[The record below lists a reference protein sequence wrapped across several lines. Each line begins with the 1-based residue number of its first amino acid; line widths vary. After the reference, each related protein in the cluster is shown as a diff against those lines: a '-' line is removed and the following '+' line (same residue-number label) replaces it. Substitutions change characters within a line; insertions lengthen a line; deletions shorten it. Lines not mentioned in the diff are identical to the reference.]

1 MLKRYFG
8 AALIAV
14 CLAVIAAP
22 VLDVAIFHVSAF
34 AQTTVTSTE
43 PAQTT
48 INVGQLLAP
57 WLQILIAAAVSAI
70 LALFGWV
77 TKVFNDRAGLQNSA
91 SVLAIEG
98 QARDTLQSALTN
110 AAGLLVM
117 KLGPTLDGMK
127 LDLKSALIADAVIT
141 VNKLAG
147 DAVARFGITP
157 ETVGALIIAK
167 VGVLTASNPSV
178 TPTAAA
184 NVAPQ
189 ESSSTPAVAAALKA

>member
-1 MLKRYFG
+1 MIRILCI
-8 AALIAV
+8 AIAV
-14 CLAVIAAP
+14 LFFVFDP
-22 VLDVAIFHVSAF
+22 AI
-34 AQTTVTSTE
+34 AQTTVTSTAPSE
-43 PAQTT
+43 TT

-57 WLQILIAAAVSAI
+57 WLQILIAAVVSCI
-70 LALFGWV
+70 LALFGWL
-77 TKVFNDRAGLQNSA
+77 TKVFNDRAGLQNNA

-117 KLGPTLDGMK
+117 KMGPRLDGMK
-127 LDLKSALIADAVIT
+127 IDVQSPLIADAVNT

-178 TPTAAA
+178 TPETGAG
-184 NVAPQ
+184 VSPQ
-189 ESSSTPAVAAALKA
+189 ESSSTPAATAAMKA